1 MTYSPSPPREATQGN
16 IAAANS
22 DATAGQPAPRRGD
35 HAATG
40 SRFSSRFPRPE
51 QPGEDSKG
59 NAPFQIGNKM
69 PGDHDRHRD
78 GGGAGRAGRTWNGG
92 GDGRLM
98 TYDELASLEY
108 PAEPDLARGSG
119 ILLLIARFE
128 RGG

>member
-1 MTYSPSPPREATQGN
+1 MGLLATN
-16 IAAANS
+16 RTEN
-22 DATAGQPAPRRGD
+22 
-35 HAATG
+35 
-40 SRFSSRFPRPE
+40 
-51 QPGEDSKG
+51 EDCRTEKSG
-59 NAPFQIGNKM
+59 GFQIGNKM